1 MTLSPSSPSWLKG
14 KTDLQGYVRLNLL
27 KQVLAVPTCSR
38 QEGQMVAFLNDHVRE
53 GGERRRGRCWSD
65 EFNNVYVIKG
75 SADHYPCVAAHIDTV
90 HPMKAVRIEQQN
102 GMLVGFDER
111 GQRTG
116 IGADDKAGVF
126 LCLELLERFDNI
138 AVVLFAQ
145 EEIGFVGA
153 QHAQPEFFERVGCV
167 LEFDAPANG
176 LVSYTSGGVRLFR
189 NDGDFIRAAMP
200 VLEQFGFTHFQHHPF
215 TDVKAVRQRFALS
228 CFNFSAGYYNW
239 HAHDEYLKLADVENA
254 LAMATELIPALGER
268 RYDDNTTAVEDAEP
282 PMEVTGLR
290 MPTDEE
296 HELAADISLPDPR
309 GCRNLCKQYEDQA
322 TPAIRCD
329 LNGTAAQVNSRRTK
343 PPLKA

>member
-38 QEGQMVAFLNDHVRE
+38 QEGQMVEFIVEHVRQR
-53 GGERRRGRCWSD
+53 GAKHCGEITTDAW
-65 EFNNVYVIKG
+65 NNVFIRKG
-75 SADHYPCVAAHIDTV
+75 GPGIVPCVAAHIDTV
-90 HPMKAVRIEQQN
+90 HPMKPVRIEQQN
-102 GMLVGFDER
+102 GMLVGFDEH

-138 AVVLFAQ
+138 VVVLFAQ
-145 EEIGFVGA
+145 EEIGYVGA
-153 QHAQPEFFERVGCV
+153 QHAQPEFFKRVGCV

-200 VLEQFGFTHFQHHPF
+200 VLAQFGFVHFQHHPF

-228 CFNFSAGYYNW
+228 CLNLSAGYYNW
-239 HAHDEYLKLADVENA
+239 HARDEYVKLADVENA

-268 RYDDNTTAVEDAEP
+268 RYDDNGNQPDHAEP
-282 PMEVTGLR
+282 PVEVTGLR
-290 MPTDEE
+290 IPTETEFD
-296 HELAADISLPDPR
+296 HVCQD
-309 GCRNLCKQYEDQA
+309 
-322 TPAIRCD
+322 
-329 LNGTAAQVNSRRTK
+329 
-343 PPLKA
+343 